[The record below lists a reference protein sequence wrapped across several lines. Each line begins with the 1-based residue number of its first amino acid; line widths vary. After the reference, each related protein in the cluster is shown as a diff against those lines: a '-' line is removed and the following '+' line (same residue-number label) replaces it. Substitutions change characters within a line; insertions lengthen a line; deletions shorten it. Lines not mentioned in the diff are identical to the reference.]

1 MLLCVSWSL
10 VVLIFTSTMKTS
22 PSWTATLLAAV
33 IPLVS
38 GLYENGSV
46 IAPCDSPIYCYGN
59 LLREIEL
66 ARPFADSKT
75 FVDLPTIR
83 PLNEVI
89 AAFATLSRPITNDSA
104 LNTFLTT
111 YFGQAGS
118 EIEPVPTEDL
128 STQPD
133 FLDAV
138 NSSTV
143 ASFVSQVIDIWPDLT
158 RRYTGG
164 ASNCSECVNSFLPVE
179 RSFVVAGGRFRE
191 PYYWD
196 SFWVI
201 EGLLRTQG
209 SFTQIALN
217 IIENFLDF
225 VEDYG
230 FVPNGARRYYLNRS
244 QPPLLTQ
251 MVKIYVEYTNN
262 YTILERALPLLE
274 KEYSFWT
281 TNRTVQLQRAGKNYS
296 LAHYSVSNTQP
307 RPESYY
313 EDYVTAN
320 NESYYSTSGQIYN
333 STGALSEEEMAQL
346 YANLASGAESGWDYS
361 SRWLKT
367 PQDAVTDTYFPLRSL
382 NTVNILPVDLNSIL
396 YANELAIGEFYR
408 REGNYTAAKAWANL
422 AAERSEAMTT
432 LLWDTEHYAYF
443 DYNMTSGARNIY
455 LPTDNTTIS
464 SDTIGAPNGTQVLLS
479 PSQFYPFWTGAVPD
493 AIKNDPT
500 AFRRAFSRI
509 EELLDDR
516 DGAIA
521 ATNLRTGQQW
531 DEPNVWPPLQYIIM
545 QGLLNAPL
553 ESSANN
559 DGQTTE
565 DYIWTQDLAL
575 RLAQRYVDSTF
586 CTWRST
592 GGATPETPKLTG
604 ATGNGTM
611 FEKYSDEAINAQGG
625 GGEYTVVEGFG
636 WTNGVL
642 IWAADVFG
650 EQLKTPDCGNI
661 TAAVS
666 GGGSKRKRERSAVEL
681 HERDAR
687 WVRRLT

>member
-1 MLLCVSWSL
+1 
-10 VVLIFTSTMKTS
+10 MKPL
-22 PSWTATLLAAV
+22 PSWTAALLAVA
-33 IPLVS
+33 PLVAA
-38 GLYENGSV
+38 LYENGSV
-46 IAPCDSPIYCYGN
+46 VAPCDSPIYCYGD

-66 ARPFADSKT
+66 ARPFEDSKT

-83 PLNEVI
+83 PLDQVL
-89 AAFATLSRPITNDSA
+89 AAFANLTRPITNNTA

-118 EIEPVPTEDL
+118 ELEAVPTADL
-128 STQPD
+128 ETKPD
-133 FLDAV
+133 FLDNV

-143 ASFVSQVIDIWPDLT
+143 ADFVSQVIDIWPDLT

-164 ASNCSECVNSFLPVE
+164 VSNCSECVNSFLPIN
-179 RSFVVAGGRFRE
+179 RTFVVAGGRFRE

-225 VEDYG
+225 VDEFG

-251 MVKIYVEYTNN
+251 MVKIYVEYTQNT
-262 YTILERALPLLE
+262 TILERALPLLE
-274 KEYSFWT
+274 KEYEFWVK
-281 TNRTVQLQRAGKNYS
+281 NRTVVLERAGRNYS
-296 LAHYSVSNTQP
+296 LAHYAVSNTQP

-320 NESYYSTSGQIYN
+320 NESYYSKSGKIYN
-333 STGALSEEEMAQL
+333 ASKPLSAEEMAQL

-361 SRWLKT
+361 SRWLKN
-367 PQDAVTDTYFPLRSL
+367 PEDAVSDTFFPLRSL
-382 NTVNILPVDLNSIL
+382 NTVNVLPVDLNSIL
-396 YANELAIGEFYR
+396 YANEIAIAEFQR
-408 REGNYTAAKAWANL
+408 MDGNYSAAKAWANR
-422 AAERSEAMTT
+422 ARERSEAMTA
-432 LLWDTEHYAYF
+432 LLWDAEHYSYF
-443 DYNMTSGARNIY
+443 DYNLTSGAKDIY
-455 LPTDNTTIS
+455 VPSDNTTIR
-464 SDTIGAPNGTQVLLS
+464 SDTNGAPEGKEVWLS
-479 PSQFYPFWTGAVPD
+479 PVQFYPYWTGAAPD
-493 AIKNDPT
+493 EIKNNPT
-500 AFRRAFSRI
+500 AIRRAFSRI
-509 EELLDDR
+509 EELLDNR
-516 DGAIA
+516 AGAIA
-521 ATNLRTGQQW
+521 ASNLITGQQW

-545 QGLLNAPL
+545 KGLLNAPL
-553 ESSANN
+553 ESTTTTLSSN
-559 DGQTTE
+559 DNQTTE
-565 DYIWTQDLAL
+565 DYIWTQSLAL

-586 CTWRST
+586 CTWRVT

-604 ATGNGTM
+604 ANGNGTM
-611 FEKYSDEAINAQGG
+611 FEKYSDETTNAAGG

-650 EQLKTPDCGNI
+650 QGLKTPECGNI
-661 TAAVS
+661 TAAQI
-666 GGGSKRKRERSAVEL
+666 GEKKRGIGERSAVEL
-681 HERDAR
+681 SQRDAR
-687 WVRRLT
+687 WVKRFT